1 MFIDTHTHVT
11 DEAFRGGEEAVVER
25 AVAAG
30 VGKMLLADTGSEERE
45 PMFAACG
52 RHPGVLYPMLGLHP
66 ENVKGNWQDELAEL
80 EDWLPKR
87 PVAIGEIGLDYH
99 WDVTFKEQQKEAL
112 RAQFEL
118 AARLN
123 LPVNIHLRDATED
136 FLAVVRGCAHLHLR
150 GNMHAFSGSLETWKE
165 LCRWGDWSVGI
176 GGVVTFKKAHLP
188 EVVKE
193 IPLNRILLETDA
205 PYMAPVPL
213 RGSRN
218 EPANIPL
225 IAAKVA
231 EIKGMTFEETADI
244 TRKNAMRFYG
254 IDE

>member
-1 MFIDTHTHVT
+1 MFIDTHTHIT
-11 DEAFRGGEEAVVER
+11 DEAFRGEEEAVVER

-30 VGKMLLADTGSEERE
+30 VGKMLLADVGSEERA
-45 PMFAACG
+45 PMFAACE

-66 ENVKGNWQDELAEL
+66 ENVKENWQDELSEL
-80 EDWLPKR
+80 DNWLPKH

-99 WDVTFKEQQKEAL
+99 WDITFKEQQKEAL

-136 FLAVVRGCAHLHLR
+136 FLSVVRDCAHLHLR
-150 GNMHAFSGSLETWKE
+150 GNMHAYAGSFETWKE
-165 LCRWGDWSVGI
+165 LCRWGDWSIGV
-176 GGVVTFKKAHLP
+176 GGVLTFKNAHLP
-188 EVVKE
+188 EVVAA
-193 IPLNRILLETDA
+193 IPMEKILLETDA

-218 EPANIPL
+218 EPANIPI

-231 EIKGMTFEETADI
+231 EIKNIPIEEVERITTA
-244 TRKNAMRFYG
+244 NAIELFAL
-254 IDE
+254 

>member
-11 DEAFRGGEEAVVER
+11 DEAFRGEEEAVVER

-30 VGKMLLADTGSEERE
+30 VGKMLLADTGSEERA
-45 PMFAACG
+45 PMFAACE

-66 ENVKGNWQDELAEL
+66 ENVKENWRDELSEL
-80 EDWLPKR
+80 ENWLPKH

-99 WDVTFKEQQKEAL
+99 WDVSFKEQQKQAL

-136 FLAVVRGCAHLHLR
+136 FLSVVKDCAHLHLR
-150 GNMHAFSGSLETWKE
+150 GNMHAYAGSLETWKE
-165 LCRWGDWSVGI
+165 LCRWGDWSIGV
-176 GGVVTFKKAHLP
+176 GGVLTFKKARLP
-188 EVVKE
+188 EVVAA
-193 IPLNRILLETDA
+193 IPIEKILLETDA
-205 PYMAPVPL
+205 PYMAPTPL
-213 RGSRN
+213 RGTRN
-218 EPANIPL
+218 EPANIPI

-231 EIKGMTFEETADI
+231 EIKNIPIEEVERITTA
-244 TRKNAMRFYG
+244 NAIELFAL
-254 IDE
+254 

>member
-11 DEAFRGGEEAVVER
+11 DEAFRGEEDAVVQR

-30 VGKMLLADTGSEERE
+30 VGKMLLADVGSEERG
-45 PMFAACG
+45 PMFAACE

-66 ENVKGNWQDELAEL
+66 ENVRENWRDELSLL
-80 EDWLPKR
+80 EDRLPR
-87 PVAIGEIGLDYH
+87 NPVAIGEIGLDYH

-118 AARLN
+118 AAREN

-136 FLAVVRGCAHLHLR
+136 FLAVVRDCAHLHLR

-176 GGVVTFKKAHLP
+176 GGVLTFKNAHLS
-188 EVVKE
+188 EVVAE
-193 IPLNRILLETDA
+193 IPLSRILLETDA

-231 EIKGMTFEETADI
+231 EIKGISIEEVESATTA
-244 TRKNAMRFYG
+244 NAMELFSL
-254 IDE
+254 

>member
-11 DEAFRGGEEAVVER
+11 DEAFRGEEEAVVER

-30 VGKMLLADTGSEERE
+30 VGKMLLADTGSEERG

-66 ENVKGNWQDELAEL
+66 ENVKENWQDELAVL
-80 EDWLPKR
+80 ENWLPKR

-136 FLAVVRGCAHLHLR
+136 FVAVVKDCAHLHLR
-150 GNMHAFSGSLETWKE
+150 GNMHAYSGSLETWKE
-165 LCRWGDWSVGI
+165 LCRWGDWSIGV
-176 GGVVTFKKAHLP
+176 GGVLTFKNARLP
-188 EVVKE
+188 EVVAA
-193 IPLNRILLETDA
+193 IPMEKILLETDA
-205 PYMAPVPL
+205 PYMAPTPL
-213 RGSRN
+213 RGTRN
-218 EPANIPL
+218 EPANIPI

-231 EIKGMTFEETADI
+231 EIKNIPIEEVERITTA
-244 TRKNAMRFYG
+244 NAIELFAL
-254 IDE
+254 

>member
-11 DEAFRGGEEAVVER
+11 DDAFRGEEEAVVER

-30 VGKMLLADTGSEERE
+30 VGKMLLADVGSEERA
-45 PMFAACG
+45 PMFAACE

-66 ENVKGNWQDELAEL
+66 ENIKENWKDELSEL
-80 EDWLPKR
+80 ENWLPKH

-118 AARLN
+118 AARLD

-136 FLAVVRGCAHLHLR
+136 FLAVVKDCAHLHLR

-176 GGVVTFKKAHLP
+176 GGVLTFKNARLP
-188 EVVKE
+188 EVVAA
-193 IPLNRILLETDA
+193 IPMEKILLETDA
-205 PYMAPVPL
+205 PYMAPTPL
-213 RGSRN
+213 RGTRN
-218 EPANIPL
+218 EPANIPI

-231 EIKGMTFEETADI
+231 EIKNIPIEEVERITTA
-244 TRKNAMRFYG
+244 NAIELFAL
-254 IDE
+254 

>member
-11 DEAFRGGEEAVVER
+11 DEAFRGEEDAVVQR
-25 AVAAG
+25 AIAAG
-30 VGKMLLADTGSEERE
+30 VGKMLLADVGSEERD
-45 PMFAACG
+45 PMFAACE

-66 ENVKGNWQDELAEL
+66 ENVKENWRDELALL
-80 EDWLPKR
+80 ESWLPR
-87 PVAIGEIGLDYH
+87 HPVAIGEIGLDYH

-136 FLAVVRGCAHLHLR
+136 FLAIVRDCAHLHLR

-231 EIKGMTFEETADI
+231 EIKGISIEEVESATTA
-244 TRKNAMRFYG
+244 NANELFSL
-254 IDE
+254 

>member
-11 DEAFRGGEEAVVER
+11 DEAFHGEEEAVVER

-30 VGKMLLADTGSEERE
+30 VGKMLLADTGSEERG

-52 RHPGVLYPMLGLHP
+52 RHPGVLFPMLGLHP
-66 ENVKGNWQDELAEL
+66 ENVKENWQDELAAL
-80 EDWLPKR
+80 ENWLPKR

-136 FLAVVRGCAHLHLR
+136 FLAVVKDCAHLHLR
-150 GNMHAFSGSLETWKE
+150 GNMHAYSGSLETWKE
-165 LCRWGDWSVGI
+165 LCRWGDWSIGV
-176 GGVVTFKKAHLP
+176 GGVLTFKNARLP
-188 EVVKE
+188 EVVAA
-193 IPLNRILLETDA
+193 IPMEKILLETDA
-205 PYMAPVPL
+205 PYMAPTPL
-213 RGSRN
+213 RGTRN
-218 EPANIPL
+218 EPANIPI

-231 EIKGMTFEETADI
+231 EIKNIPIEEVERITTA
-244 TRKNAMRFYG
+244 NAIELFAL
-254 IDE
+254 

>member
-1 MFIDTHTHVT
+1 MFIDSHTHVT
-11 DEAFRGGEEAVVER
+11 DEAFRGEEEAVLQR
-25 AVAAG
+25 ALDAG
-30 VGKMLLADTGSEERE
+30 VGKMLLADTGSEERPE
-45 PMFAACG
+45 MFAACQ

-66 ENVKGNWQDELAEL
+66 ENVKENWRDELDEL
-80 EDWLPKR
+80 RKWLPKH

-118 AARLN
+118 AAELN

-136 FLAVVRGCAHLHLR
+136 FVKVVKDCAGLHLR
-150 GNMHAFSGSLETWKE
+150 GNLHAYAGSLETWKE
-165 LCRWGDWSVGI
+165 LCRYGDWSIGV

-188 EVVKE
+188 EVVAQV
-193 IPLNRILLETDA
+193 PLGRILLETDA

-218 EPANIPL
+218 EPANIPI

-231 EIKGMTFEETADI
+231 EIKHISIAEVESAT
-244 TRKNAMRFYG
+244 TRNTMELF
-254 IDE
+254 DL

>member
-11 DEAFRGGEEAVVER
+11 DDAFRGEEEAVVER

-30 VGKMLLADTGSEERE
+30 VGKMLLADVGSEERA
-45 PMFAACG
+45 PMFAACE

-66 ENVKGNWQDELAEL
+66 ENIKENWKDELSEL
-80 EDWLPKR
+80 ENWLPKH

-118 AARLN
+118 AARLD

-136 FLAVVRGCAHLHLR
+136 FLAVVKDCAHLHLR

-176 GGVVTFKKAHLP
+176 GGVLTFKNARLP
-188 EVVKE
+188 EVVAA
-193 IPLNRILLETDA
+193 IPMEKILLETDA

-213 RGSRN
+213 RGTRN
-218 EPANIPL
+218 EPANIPI

-231 EIKGMTFEETADI
+231 EIKNIPIEEVERITTA
-244 TRKNAMRFYG
+244 NAIELFAL
-254 IDE
+254 